1 MAMKELQRR
10 LDAFQQSHA
19 WLAFPFGVAKKFG
32 EDRGGQL
39 AALVAYYAFFGIF
52 PLLLVLVTV
61 LGILLKNNPDLQHRI
76 LNSAL
81 AQFPIIGDQLKAG
94 KLNRAGLGLIIGL
107 VGTFIGARGMAAA
120 MQDAANAVWGV
131 PYAHRPKFPMNFL
144 RNLGV
149 LIVVGG
155 GLVGTT
161 VLTGYATSIAGHGLV
176 SRVIGIIVST
186 ILNIGVFFLAFRL
199 ATAKS
204 VESRCLVPGAVLAA
218 IGWQVLQLL
227 GNYLVQRQIAQAS
240 AVYGFFAIVIGLL
253 TWLYLAAL
261 VTVYALEIDVV
272 RARRLW
278 PRSLVPEPPLTE
290 ADQEAL
296 SQYARTEQ
304 RLEDQKIEVQLPQSP
319 DTGAKSDGARD
330 DRYMR
335 RR

>member
-1 MAMKELQRR
+1 MKELQRR
-10 LDAFQQSHA
+10 LDDFQQRHA
-19 WLAFPFGVAKKFG
+19 WLAFPVAVAKKFG

-39 AALVAYYAFFGIF
+39 AALVAYFAFFGIF

-61 LGILLKNNPDLQHRI
+61 LGLVLKNNPDLQHRI
-76 LNSAL
+76 VNSAL

-94 KLNRAGLGLIIGL
+94 KLNRTGVGLIVGL

-131 PYAHRPKFPMNFL
+131 PYAHRPKFPMNLL
-144 RNLGV
+144 RNLGL

-161 VLTGYATSIAGHGLV
+161 VLTGYATSLAGHGLV
-176 SRVIGIIVST
+176 SRVIGIVVT
-186 ILNIGVFFLAFRL
+186 TVLNVGVFFLSFRL

-204 VESRCLVPGAVLAA
+204 VESRSLAPGAVLAA

-227 GNYLVQRQIAQAS
+227 GNYLVQRQIAHAS

-278 PRSLVPEPPLTE
+278 PRSLIPGPPLTE
-290 ADQEAL
+290 ADHEAL
-296 SQYARTEQ
+296 VQRARTEQ
-304 RLEDQKIEVQLPQSP
+304 RLEEQKIEVEFPQPENNDTNP
-319 DTGAKSDGARD
+319 DGSRAE
-330 DRYMR
+330 RYTR